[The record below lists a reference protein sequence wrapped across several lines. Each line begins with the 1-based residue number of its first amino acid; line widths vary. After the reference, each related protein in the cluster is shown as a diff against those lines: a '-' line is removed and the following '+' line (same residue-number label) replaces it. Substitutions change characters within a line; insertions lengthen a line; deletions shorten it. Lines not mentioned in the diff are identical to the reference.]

1 MSNEIQIDKISKR
14 VDGKNILQNVNMNIE
29 KGDTIGFFDMGDG
42 AKSVLFQILC
52 GELTPDSG
60 KVYFRGE
67 QLGKFS
73 ETPRDVGIAIHPMG
87 FIKEFNGYKNLK
99 YIAGINGNVEDREI
113 YEAMKMVGLKPESR
127 TKVGE
132 FSTRMLQKLSIAQ
145 AIMERQD
152 IIIFDELFSKENN
165 KNHREL
171 CKILRL
177 LKKQNITILLTS
189 DKKEFIEKI
198 CDKGYMIQDGGIKE
212 NFIKQEMVEEKLI
225 EDKIIN
231 EEKREEVKQSCNLKF
246 NSL

>member
-73 ETPRDVGIAIHPMG
+73 ETPTDVGIAIHPMG

-113 YEAMKMVGLKPESR
+113 YEAMKTVGLKPESR

-152 IIIFDELFSKENN
+152 IIMMSYFRKRI
-165 KNHREL
+165 
-171 CKILRL
+171 I
-177 LKKQNITILLTS
+177 
-189 DKKEFIEKI
+189 
-198 CDKGYMIQDGGIKE
+198 
-212 NFIKQEMVEEKLI
+212 
-225 EDKIIN
+225 KIIVN
-231 EEKREEVKQSCNLKF
+231 FVRFFGC
-246 NSL
+246 

>member
-1 MSNEIQIDKISKR
+1 MNSEIQIDKISKR
-14 VDGKNILQNVNMNIE
+14 IDGKSILQNVNMHVE

-52 GELTPDSG
+52 GELTPDNG
-60 KVYFRGE
+60 MVYFRGE

-73 ETPRDVGIAIHPMG
+73 EIPRDVGISIHPMG

-99 YIAGINGNVEDREI
+99 YIAGINGNIEDAEI
-113 YEAMKMVGLKPESR
+113 IGSMKTVGLKPESR
-127 TKVGE
+127 TKVGD

-145 AIMERQD
+145 AIMEGQD
-152 IIIFDELFSKENN
+152 IIIFDELFSKENI

-177 LKKQNITILLTS
+177 LKEQNITILLTS
-189 DKKEFIEKI
+189 DKKEFIDKI

-212 NFIKQEMVEEKLI
+212 IFAK
-225 EDKIIN
+225 
-231 EEKREEVKQSCNLKF
+231 
-246 NSL
+246 